1 MRRGF
6 GRIAH
11 QPVRACSTVIT
22 GNHKDN
28 ILEVALKPL
37 EVIQKLDSYIIGQE
51 DAKRAVAIALRN
63 RWRRHRLPDDLKDEV
78 KPSNILMIG
87 PTGCGKTEIARRIA
101 SLSQAPFVKVEATK
115 FTEVGFVGKDIDSIV
130 KDLVEAAIVLV
141 KKMKLEGKKAELAEK
156 VEEKIL
162 ESLLASESG
171 KDKKSREELQELLRD
186 GKLGDREIDVQVPPG
201 FGQQPMDVPGQGG
214 TINLTEVMGRMGGMG
229 GKGETRKL
237 KMEDARAL
245 LEKIEQEEA
254 LDMDEVAKEAI
265 KLAEDNGIVFIDEID
280 KIVTNGA
287 QQGDASSEG
296 VQRDL
301 LPLVEGSSFTTKH
314 GNVDTN
320 HVLFIASGAFHAV
333 KPSDLL
339 AELQGRLPIRVQLKA
354 LTEDDLHRILT
365 EPVTNLVRQQVEL
378 LATENVT
385 LNITE
390 DATKQLAKS
399 AAEINRLVENI
410 GARRLHAVL
419 ERITEDVQ
427 FDAPDMEP
435 GATVT
440 IDAEMVKEL
449 MSEMLTKTDLSKH
462 IL

>member
-1 MRRGF
+1 
-6 GRIAH
+6 
-11 QPVRACSTVIT
+11 VIT
-22 GNHKDN
+22 PDNNDN
-28 ILEVALKPL
+28 ILQVALKPV
-37 EVIQKLDSYIIGQE
+37 EVIEKLDRYIIGQK

-115 FTEVGFVGKDIDSIV
+115 FTEVGFVGKDIDTIV

-141 KKMKLEGKKAELAEK
+141 KNLKLEGKKAELAEK

-162 ESLLASESG
+162 DSLFASESG
-171 KDKKSREELQELLRD
+171 KEKKSREELAELLRD
-186 GKLGDREIDVQVPPG
+186 GKLNDRQVEVTVPPG
-201 FGQQPMDVPGQGG
+201 FGQPPMDVNQQGG
-214 TINLTEVMGRMGGMG
+214 TINLTEVMGRMGG
-229 GKGETRKL
+229 KSETKSLKL
-237 KMEDARAL
+237 EDARAL
-245 LEKIEQEEA
+245 LEKIEQEES

-280 KIVTNGA
+280 KIVNSTS

-301 LPLVEGSSFTTKH
+301 LPLIEGSSFTTKH

-333 KPSDLL
+333 APSDLL
-339 AELQGRLPIRVQLKA
+339 AELQGRLPIKVMLKA
-354 LTEDDLHRILT
+354 LTEDDLYRILT

-378 LATENVT
+378 LATEGVT
-385 LNITE
+385 LDITD

-427 FDAPDMEP
+427 FDAPDMEA
-435 GATVT
+435 GSVIK
-440 IDAEMVKEL
+440 IDGPMVEEL
-449 MSEMLTKTDLSKH
+449 MADLMTKTDLSKH